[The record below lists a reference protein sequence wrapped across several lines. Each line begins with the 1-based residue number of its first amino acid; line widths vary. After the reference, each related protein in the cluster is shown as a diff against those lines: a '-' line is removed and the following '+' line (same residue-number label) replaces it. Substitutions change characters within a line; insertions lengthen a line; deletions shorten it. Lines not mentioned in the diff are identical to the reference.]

1 MASDLESRISRL
13 EDENAAL
20 KQRVADLELQMAQVT
35 ERALRMS
42 SSCSTCGH

>member
-1 MASDLESRISRL
+1 MTANLEARIQRL
-13 EDENAAL
+13 EDENATL

-35 ERALRMS
+35 ERALRIS